1 MIMQQFRNP
10 KEMGEAIV
18 SACES
23 LVEEMVQNAFD
34 GMIARSPRLRSR
46 FALLCRAQSV
56 VSERTCSKST

>member
-1 MIMQQFRNP
+1 MQQPRNLR
-10 KEMGEAIV
+10 EIGEAIV

-23 LVEEMVQNAFD
+23 LGEEMIQKAFD
-34 GMIARSPRLRSR
+34 GMIARSPRWRSR

>member
-1 MIMQQFRNP
+1 MQEPRNLR
-10 KEMGEAIV
+10 EIGEAIV

-23 LVEEMVQNAFD
+23 LGEEMIQNGAFD
-34 GMIARSPRLRSR
+34 GTIARSPRWRSR